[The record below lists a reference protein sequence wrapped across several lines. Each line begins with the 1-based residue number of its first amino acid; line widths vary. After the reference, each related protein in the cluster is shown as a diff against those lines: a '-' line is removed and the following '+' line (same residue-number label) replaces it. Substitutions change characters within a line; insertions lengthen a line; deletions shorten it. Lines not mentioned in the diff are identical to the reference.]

1 MKMIQK
7 TAMPMS
13 LCANNARTGAL
24 WQSVWLENEMSSTSK
39 WFINSTK
46 TRSKY
51 GTTENTCRSRKT
63 LLSYPYSKKNGRNI

>member
-51 GTTENTCRSRKT
+51 GTTENT
-63 LLSYPYSKKNGRNI
+63 